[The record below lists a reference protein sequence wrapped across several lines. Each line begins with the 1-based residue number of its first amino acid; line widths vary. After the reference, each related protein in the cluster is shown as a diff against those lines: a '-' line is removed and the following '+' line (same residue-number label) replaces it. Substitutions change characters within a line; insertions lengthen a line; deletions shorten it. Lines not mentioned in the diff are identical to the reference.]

1 MPSPKVK
8 RFLQLAEAYRAQR
21 DQAASAIAFE
31 HLQHMVR
38 SYAALAEAQD
48 QLERSFR
55 AEAELKRLYREL
67 LGGGP
72 E

>member
-1 MPSPKVK
+1 VK
-8 RFLQLAEAYRAQR
+8 KFLQLAEACRARR
-21 DQAASAIAFE
+21 DTAASAMAHE
-31 HLQHMVR
+31 HLQHMAR

-67 LGGGP
+67 MGRGP
-72 E
+72 G